1 MTSERVTAIK
11 TTIHVKFLFKKD
23 FLFEP
28 SKTFDDQNLFSWTAQ
43 FINGSNNWVDLKVIG
58 TFGNEVGIGM
68 SSLYKLTA
76 DLCKDILSKD
86 SAYDCSK
93 KSWFFESIC
102 SRSNLSSGSLW
113 DTEFT
118 LNFEVD
124 VLIPCK
130 ELDLSD
136 RIETMFSKGTHNDA
150 ILVCEGKKFRVHKGV
165 LAEVSPTFAD
175 LFKKENQKD
184 KRESLEVKDVPLD
197 AMKELLIY
205 IYSGTIPSL
214 DNVADLYLAAEK
226 YKIEDLKEKCL
237 KLFPGNLNNT
247 TVLSSLKI
255 SFLVN
260 NEEFKQKSL
269 NYIKKN
275 VNDVRCVVELLTSN
289 CWAEI
294 ARDYPQLAAEVVSA
308 IHAKEVI
315 QKE

>member
-28 SKTFDDQNLFSWTAQ
+28 SKTMDDQNIYLWTAQ
-43 FINGSNNWVDLKVIG
+43 FLNGSNNWIDLKLIG
-58 TFGNEVGIGM
+58 SFPNEVGIGM
-68 SSLYKLTA
+68 SKLYKFTA
-76 DLCKDILSKD
+76 DLTKDVLSHE
-86 SAYDCSK
+86 SAYDCSR

-113 DTEFT
+113 DTEFI

-124 VLIPCK
+124 MLIPCK
-130 ELDLSD
+130 ELEMSD
-136 RIETMFSKGTHNDA
+136 HIETMFCKGTHNDA
-150 ILVCEGKKFRVHKGV
+150 ILNVQGKKFRVHKQV
-165 LAEVSPTFAD
+165 LAEVSPVFAD

-184 KRESLEVKDVPLD
+184 KRETLEVKDVPLD
-197 AMKELLIY
+197 AMKELLVY
-205 IYSGTIPSL
+205 IYSGTITSL
-214 DNVADLYLAAEK
+214 DNIADLYLAAEK

-237 KLFPGNLNNT
+237 KLFPGNLTNA

-255 SFLVN
+255 SQIVEN
-260 NEEFKQKSL
+260 DEFKQKSL
-269 NYIKKN
+269 NFIRKN

-294 ARDYPQLAAEVVSA
+294 ARDYPKLADEVVSA
-308 IHAKEVI
+308 IHAKDI
-315 QKE
+315 HKE